1 MNKPRIAPPPSPWG
15 LWSLRPPWSPCR
27 PWRLWRLWSPWSLSL
42 DHRKAIWL
50 TPADRVGV
58 RAWEAA
64 QKELLKQGGG
74 RRAHLGMSASAWW
87 GGSPT
92 CRLRPSPKASKGGG
106 AEEAGFRGAGGPWNR
121 QTGGLPHGCCKPLFA
136 DAPEAAPGK
145 RLPAGNGS
153 GVGTGGSVIAT
164 NMLYIVRSMRSINI

>member
-27 PWRLWRLWSPWSLSL
+27 PWRLWRLWRLWSPWSLSL

-92 CRLRPSPKASKGGG
+92 CRLRPSPKASKGGAPRRRDSVG
-106 AEEAGFRGAGGPWNR
+106 
-121 QTGGLPHGCCKPLFA
+121 
-136 DAPEAAPGK
+136 PEAPGTGRPEVCPTGVASPYSQTRPRPPQGSDCRQEMGQAWAPG
-145 RLPAGNGS
+145 
-153 GVGTGGSVIAT
+153 
-164 NMLYIVRSMRSINI
+164 VR